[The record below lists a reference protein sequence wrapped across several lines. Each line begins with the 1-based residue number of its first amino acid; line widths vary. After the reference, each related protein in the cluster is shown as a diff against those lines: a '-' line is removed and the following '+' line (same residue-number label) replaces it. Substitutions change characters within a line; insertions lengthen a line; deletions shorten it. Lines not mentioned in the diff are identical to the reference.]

1 MMSENKTFPKDFLWS
16 SASAAYQIEG
26 AWSEEGK
33 GPSIWDEFSK
43 RPGKTYQATN
53 GDIAVDHYHN
63 YKEDISLMAEQGLKA
78 YRFSISWPRIFPN
91 GSGQI
96 NQAGLAFY
104 NKLID
109 ELIMFKIE
117 PIITL
122 YHWDLPLALQEDYG
136 GWESR
141 KIIDDF
147 KNFAETCFK
156 SFGDR
161 VKFWVTIN
169 EQNYFTTNGYLT
181 KRHPPGLADEK
192 VFYQVNHH
200 AFLANAIAIESFRKL
215 VPKGKIGP
223 SFAYSPS
230 YPKSGKPEDINAAD
244 KAEDFLNH
252 WWCDAYLRGC
262 YPVIPL
268 KELQKNKVAPE
279 ILSGDMEL
287 LKKAKPDFLGI
298 NYYQT
303 LTYTTNHESIEVGD
317 FNTTGIKGTMK
328 SSGRPNWYKTVMNK
342 YLPVTNWDWHI
353 DPLGLR
359 LGLERLTSRY
369 NIPILITENGMGE
382 FDKLNED
389 KTINDSYRIKYL
401 KDHLKECHKA
411 IENGVELWGYC
422 TWSFTDLYSWLN
434 GYQKRYGFVYIDR
447 DENDPKECIRYKKDS
462 FFWYKKVIESNG
474 KYLF

>member
-1 MMSENKTFPKDFLWS
+1 MSENKTFPKDFLWS

-53 GDIAVDHYHN
+53 GDIAVDHYHK

-169 EQNYFTTNGYLT
+169 EQNYFI
-181 KRHPPGLADEK
+181 
-192 VFYQVNHH
+192 YQQQAVKCN
-200 AFLANAIAIESFRKL
+200 N
-215 VPKGKIGP
+215 
-223 SFAYSPS
+223 
-230 YPKSGKPEDINAAD
+230 
-244 KAEDFLNH
+244 
-252 WWCDAYLRGC
+252 
-262 YPVIPL
+262 
-268 KELQKNKVAPE
+268 
-279 ILSGDMEL
+279 L
-287 LKKAKPDFLGI
+287 L
-298 NYYQT
+298 
-303 LTYTTNHESIEVGD
+303 
-317 FNTTGIKGTMK
+317 
-328 SSGRPNWYKTVMNK
+328 
-342 YLPVTNWDWHI
+342 
-353 DPLGLR
+353 
-359 LGLERLTSRY
+359 
-369 NIPILITENGMGE
+369 
-382 FDKLNED
+382 
-389 KTINDSYRIKYL
+389 
-401 KDHLKECHKA
+401 
-411 IENGVELWGYC
+411 
-422 TWSFTDLYSWLN
+422 
-434 GYQKRYGFVYIDR
+434 
-447 DENDPKECIRYKKDS
+447 
-462 FFWYKKVIESNG
+462 
-474 KYLF
+474 